1 MTQVE
6 IILRLLTTIVLVFAP
21 ALWVIKRYFPQVIA
35 LTRHLIEKYQT
46 RKTHRDDESSVQ
58 QPLLEETL
66 TTPIETTDSD
76 EVFAEDHINIE
87 DLAPQEAQQ
96 VIIKKLSE
104 RDAQLLEALKFEALS
119 HKERGKLDLYE
130 KKLIEWLALDSEN
143 YELMQLLWEHY
154 FTMGN
159 FIKALSLLKKVINNQ
174 ADNHKVIRQIGQ
186 IYLSQGEQS
195 TAKLLIEKA
204 ISLKEDNPKY
214 HISMV
219 EIHYENQDIKQAI
232 RSMEKIL
239 KLRPTN
245 IDYLL
250 TIATLHEENAEPSKA
265 LSYYSKI
272 IELDPMHEIAKKA
285 IRRLSS

>member
-6 IILRLLTTIVLVFAP
+6 IILRLLTTLVLVLAP
-21 ALWVIKRYFPQVIA
+21 ALWVIRRYFPQVIA
-35 LTRHLIEKYQT
+35 LFQHLIAKYTQW
-46 RKTHRDDESSVQ
+46 KAHRDDEVSVQ
-58 QPLLEETL
+58 QPLLWEPTATVSPTPAEENEN
-66 TTPIETTDSD
+66 I
-76 EVFAEDHINIE
+76 HIE
-87 DLAPQEAQQ
+87 DLSPLEAQE
-96 VIIKKLSE
+96 VITKKLSE
-104 RDAQLLEALKFEALS
+104 RDSQLLEALKFEALS

-143 YELMQLLWEHY
+143 YELMQLLGEHY
-154 FTMGN
+154 FNAGN

-174 ADNHKVIRQIGQ
+174 SDNHKVIRQIGQ

-204 ISLKEDNPKY
+204 IALKDDNPKY

-239 KLRPTN
+239 KLRPSN

>member
-6 IILRLLTTIVLVFAP
+6 IILRLIITLVLVLAP
-21 ALWVIKRYFPQVIA
+21 ALWVIRRYFPQVIS
-35 LTRHLIEKYQT
+35 LFQHLFAKYT
-46 RKTHRDDESSVQ
+46 LWKLHRDDIVSVQ
-58 QPLLEETL
+58 QPLLEET
-66 TTPIETTDSD
+66 TVWEDTKSNDTIHEDIDIEHLS
-76 EVFAEDHINIE
+76 
-87 DLAPQEAQQ
+87 PKEAQD

-104 RDAQLLEALKFEALS
+104 RDAQLLEGLKFEALS

-143 YELMQLLWEHY
+143 YELMQLLGEHY
-154 FTMGN
+154 FTSGN

-174 ADNHKVIRQIGQ
+174 ADNHKVIWQIGQ

-204 ISLKEDNPKY
+204 ITLKDDNPKY

-272 IELDPMHEIAKKA
+272 IELDPMHEIAKKS

>member
-6 IILRLLTTIVLVFAP
+6 IILRLLTTLVLVMAP
-21 ALWVIKRYFPQVIA
+21 ALWIIRRYFPQVIA
-35 LTRHLIEKYQT
+35 LFQSLLAKYSQW
-46 RKTHRDDESSVQ
+46 KAHRDDEVSLQ
-58 QPLLEETL
+58 QPLLWETWETL
-66 TTPIETTDSD
+66 SPSLAPDT
-76 EVFAEDHINIE
+76 VAEEKINIE
-87 DLAPQEAQQ
+87 DMTPLEAQE
-96 VIIKKLSE
+96 VITKKLSE

-143 YELMQLLWEHY
+143 YELMQLLGEHY
-154 FTMGN
+154 FNAGN

-204 ISLKEDNPKY
+204 ITLKDDNPKY

-265 LSYYSKI
+265 MSYYSKI

>member
-1 MTQVE
+1 MTQIE
-6 IILRLLTTIVLVFAP
+6 IILWLIVTLILLMTP
-21 ALWVIKRYFPQVIA
+21 ALRVIKRYFPQIIA
-35 LTRHLIEKYQT
+35 LIKHLFKRYQI
-46 RKTHRDDESSVQ
+46 RKAHRDDTVSMQEPLLDEV
-58 QPLLEETL
+58 LLEEH
-66 TTPIETTDSD
+66 TPKTPAKETTIDPEDALSD
-76 EVFAEDHINIE
+76 DTYG
-87 DLAPQEAQQ
+87 APET
-96 VIIKKLSE
+96 KKLNE
-104 RDAQLLEALKFEALS
+104 RDAQLLESIKFAALS

-130 KKLIEWLALDSEN
+130 KKLIEWLALDNESI
-143 YELMQLLWEHY
+143 ELLQLLWEHY
-154 FTMGN
+154 FTSGN
-159 FIKALSLLKKVINNQ
+159 FIKALSLLKKVINMQ
-174 ADNHKVIRQIGQ
+174 PDNHKVIWQIGQ
-186 IYLSQGEQS
+186 MYLSQGEQS

-204 ISLKEDNPKY
+204 ISLKDDNPKY

>member
-6 IILRLLTTIVLVFAP
+6 IILRLITTLVLVLAP
-21 ALWVIKRYFPQVIA
+21 ALWIIRRYFPQVIA
-35 LTRHLIEKYQT
+35 LFQSLLAKYSQW
-46 RKTHRDDESSVQ
+46 KAHRDDEVSVQ
-58 QPLLEETL
+58 QPLLWEPGEFVS
-66 TTPIETTDSD
+66 PDSSQD
-76 EVFAEDHINIE
+76 ISTEKIHIE
-87 DLAPQEAQQ
+87 DMSPLEAQE
-96 VIIKKLSE
+96 VITKKLSE

-143 YELMQLLWEHY
+143 YELMQLLGEHY
-154 FTMGN
+154 FTTGN
-159 FIKALSLLKKVINNQ
+159 LIKALSLLKKVINNEP
-174 ADNHKVIRQIGQ
+174 DNHKVIRQIGQ

-204 ISLKEDNPKY
+204 ITLKDDNPKY

-265 LSYYSKI
+265 MSYYSKI